1 MPLVLA
7 FALTL
12 LLAVL
17 VSELAQRS
25 VLSTAILFLLVGM
38 VLSTIAPHL
47 APAPPDPVIS
57 RFIELALFSVLFT
70 DGMRVGFQD
79 LKSAWRLPG
88 RALLFG
94 LPLTML
100 GTALLARL
108 AVGLTWA
115 EAFLVGAI
123 LSPTDPVL
131 AAAIVGREEVP
142 GRLRWLLNVESG
154 LNDGLAL
161 PVVIVMLAILDRSGL
176 HLGETAFE
184 LGLGVVL
191 GVIIPW
197 AAIHLGHSRFFAPAS
212 TYESLYAFAIGL
224 LVLALASLTN
234 ANLFLAAFSAGITV
248 ATIGPEV
255 RDAFHRFG
263 ELVAELLKL
272 SSLLLFGALI
282 SPTLLKDVAWN
293 GYLFALLALIVV
305 RPLALAI
312 ALLGAK
318 LARREWIAAAWFGP
332 KGFASMIYG
341 LLILRAGISEG
352 LHLFHLVAIV
362 ILGSIILHSSTDV
375 IIARWFHQAEPPM
388 TED

>member
-1 MPLVLA
+1 MKFV
-7 FALTL
+7 TL
-12 LLAVL
+12 
-17 VSELAQRS
+17 RS
-25 VLSTAILFLLVGM
+25 VLYSLL
-38 VLSTIAPHL
+38 
-47 APAPPDPVIS
+47 
-57 RFIELALFSVLFT
+57 
-70 DGMRVGFQD
+70 
-79 LKSAWRLPG
+79 
-88 RALLFG
+88 
-94 LPLTML
+94 
-100 GTALLARL
+100 
-108 AVGLTWA
+108 
-115 EAFLVGAI
+115 
-123 LSPTDPVL
+123 
-131 AAAIVGREEVP
+131 
-142 GRLRWLLNVESG
+142 
-154 LNDGLAL
+154 
-161 PVVIVMLAILDRSGL
+161 L
-176 HLGETAFE
+176 H
-184 LGLGVVL
+184 V
-191 GVIIPW
+191 
-197 AAIHLGHSRFFAPAS
+197 
-212 TYESLYAFAIGL
+212 FAIGL

-375 IIARWFHQAEPPM
+375 IIARWFHQAEPPV